1 MSTIFIHHALEDH
14 DEIFKRVWNLKLSCL
29 FKEVLAAHHYIP
41 FDLLE
46 TILINAADE
55 ILSLESIKNICF
67 EVCIQIRD
75 QRVGTVND
83 QSHKCFVKS
92 TLVQMRD
99 YLVEM
104 SFKDLGN
111 RFGIRIWQKILT
123 QIEIDAQE
131 NFKSKQ
137 LNLENL
143 VSQKMLPETQ
153 KFIESVVCP
162 LLDSLITIATQGSP
176 ALSTSVLGIYP
187 IPIDVNSEEW
197 RKQVAD
203 TIYQTVSLHKENIL
217 QELLPEIN
225 NICKQTHDDMLT
237 LSKRVEEMR
246 NRIVLCDQQTCKS
259 LEHLTILQISAFP
272 ISYDMAYCLVYLF
285 NFVGL

>member
-1 MSTIFIHHALEDH
+1 MEDH
-14 DEIFKRVWNLKLSCL
+14 DEIFKRVWNQKLGCL
-29 FKEVLAAHHYIP
+29 YKEVLAAHHYIP

-46 TILINAADE
+46 TILINAGDE
-55 ILSLESIKNICF
+55 ILSMESIKNICF
-67 EVCIQIRD
+67 EVCIQKRD

-83 QSHKCFVKS
+83 RSYKCLFKS

-99 YLVEM
+99 YLVEI
-104 SFKDLGN
+104 SLKDLGKK
-111 RFGIRIWQKILT
+111 FGIRIWQKILT
-123 QIEIDAQE
+123 QIEIEAQE
-131 NFKSKQ
+131 NFKNKQ

-162 LLDSLITIATQGSP
+162 VFDSLITIATKGRP
-176 ALSTSVLGIYP
+176 ALLTSVLGIYP

-203 TIYQTVSLHKENIL
+203 KIYQTVSLHKENIL
-217 QELLPEIN
+217 QKLLPEIN

-246 NRIVLCDQQTCKS
+246 NRIVLCDQQKCKS
-259 LEHLTILQISAFP
+259 LEHLTVLQTSAFP
-272 ISYDMAYCLVYLF
+272 NSYDLAYCLVYLF